1 MRKVAMLTIC
11 GQSFD
16 LALGEKRKRS
26 AVDPDRVADQ
36 PHAVLAR
43 EGLDLYGRPVA
54 LEVDLESELDAMGKF
69 AMVEAL
75 LLLLAHEKLNREQE
89 VEELEGK
96 LASALDRL
104 RKESGS

>member
-1 MRKVAMLTIC
+1 MSAMRKVASLAIC

-16 LALGEKRKRS
+16 LALGERS
-26 AVDPDRVADQ
+26 QNPHVGPLS
-36 PHAVLAR
+36 HAVLAR
-43 EGLDLYGRPVA
+43 EGLDLYDRPVA
-54 LEVDLESELDAMGKF
+54 LEVDLESELAAMGNV

>member
-1 MRKVAMLTIC
+1 MSAMRKVATLTIG
-11 GQSFD
+11 GQVFD
-16 LALGEKRKRS
+16 LALGPRGI
-26 AVDPDRVADQ
+26 APDIAGERG
-36 PHAVLAR
+36 VLAR
-43 EGLDLYGRPVA
+43 EGLDLYDRPVA
-54 LEVDLESELDAMGKF
+54 LEVDLESELAAMGNV

>member
-1 MRKVAMLTIC
+1 MSAMRKVATLAIR

-16 LALGEKRKRS
+16 LALGERNHPH
-26 AVDPDRVADQ
+26 AGPMG
-36 PHAVLAR
+36 HAVLAR
-43 EGLDLYGRPVA
+43 EGLDLYDRPVA
-54 LEVDLESELDAMGKF
+54 LEVDLESELAAMGNI